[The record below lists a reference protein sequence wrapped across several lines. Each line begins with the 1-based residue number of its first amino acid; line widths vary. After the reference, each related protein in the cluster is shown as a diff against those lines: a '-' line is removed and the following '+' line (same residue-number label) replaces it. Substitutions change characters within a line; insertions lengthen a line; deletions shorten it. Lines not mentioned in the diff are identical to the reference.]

1 MKLNV
6 EFSEKEAPD
15 MDRTLY
21 IYSRLAA
28 GKPVSKQEMADR
40 FGVSER
46 TIQRDFREIREQLE
60 NDRPE
65 CGLDRTL
72 VFHQE
77 DGTVTIEPPIVAS
90 FTSSEAYAIAK
101 ILFES
106 RSLSKKELYVLLDKL
121 EQCCYPMADR
131 RRMHELILNEKALYV
146 EPRHHQDLIHRIWEL
161 GTLVAQQQVVS
172 LTYRRHSD
180 GRTVVRLLK
189 PVGILTD
196 TFYFY
201 LLAYFDD
208 QDENATR
215 KEIKQK
221 FPIAYRLDRIM
232 ACVPVVRRF
241 TAPYAKR
248 FKEGEFRKRTQF
260 MFLGDLTEVT
270 FWCAAQ
276 ALEAVLDRLPTAR
289 VVKEDGDG
297 KGATVTA
304 EVYGEQGV
312 SMWLKSEG
320 DLVKKVKFKK
330 K

>member
-1 MKLNV
+1 
-6 EFSEKEAPD
+6 

-21 IYSRLAA
+21 IYSLLAA
-28 GKPVSKQEMADR
+28 GKPVSKQELADR
-40 FGVSER
+40 FGVTER
-46 TIQRDFREIREQLE
+46 TIQRDFRDIRDLLE
-60 NDRPE
+60 NERPE
-65 CGLDRTL
+65 TGLDRTL
-72 VFHQE
+72 MYHKE
-77 DGTVTIEPPIVAS
+77 NGTVTIEPPIVAS

-106 RSLSKKELYVLLDKL
+106 RSLSKKELDVLLTKL
-121 EQCCYPMADR
+121 EQCCYPMSDR
-131 RRMHELILNEKALYV
+131 RRMHDLILNERAMYV
-146 EPRHHQDLIHRIWEL
+146 EPQHHQNLNHRIWEL
-161 GTLVAQQQVVS
+161 GTMVAQQQVVS
-172 LTYRRHSD
+172 VTYRRHSD
-180 GRTVVRLLK
+180 GNTVVRLLK

-196 TFYFY
+196 NFYFY
-201 LLAYFDD
+201 LLAYFDEK
-208 QDENATR
+208 DENATR

-221 FPIAYRLDRIM
+221 FPIGYRLDRILS
-232 ACVPVVRRF
+232 CVPTGRHF

-270 FWCAAQ
+270 FWCADQ
-276 ALEAVLDRLPTAR
+276 ALEAVLDRLPTAQI
-289 VVKEDGDG
+289 VKRDKDG

-320 DLVKKVKFKK
+320 DLVKKIKFKK